1 MLADRIDQS
10 FNQVD
15 KNNVPHYLSNLFESL
30 IKEYSS
36 FDFHNIKPNITKH
49 SHDKQI
55 LIQEQTSL
63 GLLVF
68 EAMVFKNGIFT
79 GPHTHAEYFIEK
91 IIHGNLEEIQ
101 YKKIDDFFETKQ
113 TIIRTSKDSPRL
125 INCPIFF
132 PHNVRAVNGNA
143 HSFCLSLGDTPIKT
157 IDVR

>member
-1 MLADRIDQS
+1 M
-10 FNQVD
+10 
-15 KNNVPHYLSNLFESL
+15 
-30 IKEYSS
+30 
-36 FDFHNIKPNITKH
+36 KPDISKA

-55 LIQEQTSL
+55 LLKEKTSL
-63 GLLVF
+63 GLLIF
-68 EAMVFKNGIFT
+68 EAMVFKDGVFT
-79 GPHTHAEYFIEK
+79 GPHTHAEYFVEK

-101 YKKIDDFFETKQ
+101 YKKIDVFFKTKQ

-132 PHNVRAVNGNA
+132 PHNVRAINGNA